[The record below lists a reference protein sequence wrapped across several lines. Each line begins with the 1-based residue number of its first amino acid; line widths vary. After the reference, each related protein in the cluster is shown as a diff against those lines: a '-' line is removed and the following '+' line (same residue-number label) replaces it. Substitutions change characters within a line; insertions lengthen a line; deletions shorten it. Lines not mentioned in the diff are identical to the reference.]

1 MKDSKAICDYPPAM
15 ILAEINDLREKGA
28 LTIIYSQECCTN
40 HMLFDLPC
48 GHLMLERTE
57 HDHMPL
63 LTLLDIPLRWRH
75 GPTTAKQKAKNYTVD
90 IVQQAPNNC
99 GEWDYKSCID
109 KFQRYFSV
117 AQKSEIIRNFLC

>member
-1 MKDSKAICDYPPAM
+1 M

-75 GPTTAKQKAKNYTVD
+75 GHNTALQTVNTVN
-90 IVQQAPNNC
+90 IIHQPSKRH
-99 GEWDYKSCID
+99 GE
-109 KFQRYFSV
+109 
-117 AQKSEIIRNFLC
+117 